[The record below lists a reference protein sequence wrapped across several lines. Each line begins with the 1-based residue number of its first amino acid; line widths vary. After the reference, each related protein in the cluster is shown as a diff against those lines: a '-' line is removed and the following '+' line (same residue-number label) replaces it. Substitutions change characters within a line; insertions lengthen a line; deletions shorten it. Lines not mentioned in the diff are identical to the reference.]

1 MDQQGQTPQPAAYPG
16 YGQFVIEE
24 RNGYPQEPGAQWR
37 IVAGEADA
45 RMEDPAYPRYSVRHP
60 NLQGA
65 VAEVKARLE
74 AERERLLARAEG
86 CTKQLAQL
94 EQLYAPQPTP
104 GQALTAQRERIVEL
118 LRRWKQ
124 GEKLGDLKF
133 EGFDI
138 SFGYK
143 NTVNLLV
150 FNLPEYAAISA
161 RFLSSD
167 ARAILE
173 LVGEAGF
180 TNFEHW
186 NGAGCYSMSVRVLL
200 GQIAGQ
206 REVEVT
212 VDD

>member
-1 MDQQGQTPQPAAYPG
+1 MDQQGQTPQTAAYPG

-45 RMEDPAYPRYSVRHP
+45 SMEDPAYPRYGVRHP
-60 NLQGA
+60 TLEGA

-74 AERERLLARAEG
+74 AERERLLARAAG

-94 EQLYAPQPTP
+94 EQLYAAQQTP
-104 GQALTAQRERIVEL
+104 AQALAAQRERVIEL

-124 GEKLGDLKF
+124 GEQVGYPKF
-133 EGFDI
+133 EGFGI
-138 SFGYK
+138 SFGYM
-143 NTVNLLV
+143 NTPNLLV
-150 FNLPEYAAISA
+150 FTLPEYSAINS

-167 ARAILE
+167 VRTIFE
-173 LVGEAGF
+173 LVSEAGF

-186 NGAGCYSMSVRVLL
+186 NGAGCYSMSVRVPL

-206 REVEVT
+206 REVEAA
-212 VDD
+212 VDG